1 MFAHWKKFVIASL
14 AATALGTAAFA
25 TPTGLAQ
32 FDPATVAAT
41 LSVGFDDSADVSV
54 IIDASRLLHV
64 GQLIRVDYGATSLD
78 KLLKIKSVVAPEGIT
93 VSMSDCSLAA
103 NDGDRGLLLEFE
115 VSNDRYNSGNYPVQ
129 VVLENTETGATTT
142 LNLMMQAQ

>member
-14 AATALGTAAFA
+14 AATALGTASLAA
-25 TPTGLAQ
+25 PTGLAQ

-41 LSVGFDDSADVSV
+41 ISVGFDDSSDVSV
-54 IIDASRLLHV
+54 IIAASRLLDA
-64 GQLIRVDYGATSLD
+64 GQLIRVDYGAVSLD
-78 KLLKIKSVVAPEGIT
+78 KLLKIKSVAAPEGIT

-103 NDGDRGLLLEFE
+103 NEHERGLSLEFE
-115 VSNDRYNSGNYPVQ
+115 VSNDRYNGGNFPVQ

-142 LNLMMQAQ
+142 LNLIVQAQ